1 MEDTITTGIDFLT
14 KIQSGHFVLLKF
26 TKKDGS
32 TRLMKATLNFD
43 LVPKEK
49 KPKDT
54 NIERIMKEL
63 EDKKILRVYDLEKKD
78 WRTIPFEEVE
88 WLQTYDKDNKT
99 IRYKLDTK
107 KILKL

>member
-49 KPKDT
+49 KPKESVT
-54 NIERIMKEL
+54 CVTSVGYYLLSPSIGF
-63 EDKKILRVYDLEKKD
+63 LR
-78 WRTIPFEEVE
+78 
-88 WLQTYDKDNKT
+88 
-99 IRYKLDTK
+99 
-107 KILKL
+107 